1 MNLLPVDAII
11 RRHIEQLTKSMKSK
25 LTSKDLQLLHAFSK
39 SCRHSI
45 ISMTTN
51 AQSGHPGGSLSCI
64 DYLSLIY
71 TQIIA
76 KTGEPVIISNGH
88 ISPAVYATLAEMG
101 YVSKEQAVRGF
112 RKAGTPFEGHVTRH
126 VGGVWYGTGPLGTG
140 ISAASGFAL
149 AEKYHAGLAPY
160 AVANKKTKKVFG
172 LIGDGESEEGQV
184 YEMMNFAAKY
194 KLDNF
199 IVFMDYNEVQLSDG
213 LKEIMPLH
221 PDKLFAAGDWEV
233 IHTRAHDY
241 ADMWNALQKA
251 YKVKGKPVILIGHSI
266 MGHGVDFMEKE
277 GKARKATWHGKAAK
291 PAEVV
296 DILKQL
302 TLTDKEARL
311 IADFKKIISWKPGKP
326 AFTKSLTPQKIKA
339 GTPRVYK
346 TDELTDCR
354 SAYGY
359 ALLDL
364 AKANPQVIALTADLA
379 ESVKTNYVKD
389 ELPNQHIEVG
399 IAEQHMVSCS
409 GGLSLSGMVPFCS
422 TFGAFMT
429 SRAKDQARVND
440 INETNVKMVAT
451 HCGLSVGEDGS
462 THQAID
468 DSGSM
473 LGLLNTMQIEP
484 ADPNHC
490 DRIIRFVA
498 AHYGNFYVR
507 MGRHKIPVLTHEDGN
522 IFFDKH
528 YKYYYGRCDVLR
540 KGTDIT
546 IAATGATVIEALKA
560 IEQLKS
566 KKISAELII
575 VSSIKQFDKP
585 LIDSIKKTKRVLTV
599 EDHNIHSGLGNQ
611 LAAYVTE
618 NKLEVTQFEI
628 LGVREYQL
636 SGTAEE
642 LYEAGGISARH
653 IEKKII
659 QMLVP

>member
-1 MNLLPVDAII
+1 
-11 RRHIEQLTKSMKSK
+11 MKSK
-25 LTSKDLQLLHAFSK
+25 LTSKDLALLHAFSK

-45 ISMTTN
+45 VAMTTN

-76 KTGEPVIISNGH
+76 QSGEPVIVSNGH
-88 ISPAVYATLAEMG
+88 ISPAVYSVLAEMG
-101 YVSKEQAVRGF
+101 YVPKEKAIHGF

-126 VGGVWYGTGPLGTG
+126 VPGVWYGTGPLGTG

-149 AEKYHAGLAPY
+149 AEKYKAGLSPFDIS
-160 AVANKKTKKVFG
+160 NKKTKKVFG

-221 PDKLFAAGDWEV
+221 PDKLFAAGGWEV
-233 IHTRAHDY
+233 IHTKAHDF
-241 ADMWNALQKA
+241 ADMWQALQKA
-251 YKVKGKPVILIGHSI
+251 YKVKGKPVLLLGHSI
-266 MGHGVDFMEKE
+266 MGYGVDFMERDGRAK
-277 GKARKATWHGKAAK
+277 KATWHGKAAK
-291 PAEVV
+291 PAEAEEV
-296 DILKQL
+296 LKQL
-302 TLTDKEARL
+302 TLTDKEAKL
-311 IADFKKIISWKPGKP
+311 IAEFRKTISWKPTKP
-326 AFTKSLTPQKIKA
+326 TFTKSLTPTKIKI

-346 TDELTDCR
+346 ADELTDCR
-354 SAYGY
+354 SAYGK

-364 AKANPQVIALTADLA
+364 AKANPQIVALTADLA

-389 ELPNQHIEVG
+389 ELPDQHIEVG

-409 GGLSLSGMVPFCS
+409 GGLSLSNMIPFCS

-440 INETNVKMVAT
+440 INQANVKMVAT
-451 HCGLSVGEDGS
+451 HCGLSVGEDGP

-490 DRIIRFVA
+490 DRIIRYVA

-507 MGRHKIPVLTHEDGN
+507 MGRHKIPVVTHEDGS
-522 IFFDKH
+522 IFFDKN

-540 KGTDIT
+540 TGKEIT
-546 IAATGATVIEALKA
+546 IVASGATVIEALKA
-560 IEQLKS
+560 VEQLRS

-575 VSSIKQFDKP
+575 ASSIKQFDTP
-585 LIDSIKKTKRVLTV
+585 LIESIKKTKRVLTV

-611 LAAYVTE
+611 LAAYITE
-618 NKLEVTQFEI
+618 NKLEVQRFEM

-642 LYEAGGISARH
+642 LYDAGGISAKH
-653 IEKKII
+653 IERKVI
-659 QMLVP
+659 QMVH